1 MCFGYKKAT
10 YVTKEQKNMKIE
22 KAMKEPETI
31 VPLIVPF
38 IYFLYQIT
46 LVSECLRSNK
56 KNNCTNAKR

>member
-1 MCFGYKKAT
+1 
-10 YVTKEQKNMKIE
+10 
-22 KAMKEPETI
+22 MKEPETI

-56 KNNCTNAKR
+56 KNNCNNAKR